1 MDSAGL
7 LRKLAVEQ
15 RRKESAAV
23 KEFVEA
29 ALSADGERFYNAL
42 ITVDKEMPWVWSR
55 CMRAM
60 ARVSCSDEFRRVF
73 LQIYLQSGD
82 HISTEVGDD
91 LALVDGLR
99 SLLPVYDGPARTLYR
114 GDSARNR
121 RRRTYGAAWSA
132 SMDVALSYAAT
143 GMWRTFDGGSVLL
156 EAFAAREAIVCA
168 PGLLDDR
175 YGEQEYIVDR
185 RLLTAITVI
194 ERFSQMTIH
203 ELDAM
208 RTRWSTKSNE
218 PAAN

>member
-1 MDSAGL
+1 
-7 LRKLAVEQ
+7 
-15 RRKESAAV
+15 
-23 KEFVEA
+23 
-29 ALSADGERFYNAL
+29 
-42 ITVDKEMPWVWSR
+42 
-55 CMRAM
+55 
-60 ARVSCSDEFRRVF
+60 
-73 LQIYLQSGD
+73 
-82 HISTEVGDD
+82 
-91 LALVDGLR
+91 
-99 SLLPVYDGPARTLYR
+99 
-114 GDSARNR
+114 
-121 RRRTYGAAWSA
+121 
-132 SMDVALSYAAT
+132 MDVALSYAAT

-175 YGEQEYIVDR
+175 YREQEYIVDR

>member
-1 MDSAGL
+1 
-7 LRKLAVEQ
+7 
-15 RRKESAAV
+15 
-23 KEFVEA
+23 
-29 ALSADGERFYNAL
+29 
-42 ITVDKEMPWVWSR
+42 MPWVWSR

-82 HISTEVGDD
+82 HIRQEVGDD

-156 EAFAAREAIVCA
+156 EAFAPREAIVCA

-194 ERFSQMTIH
+194 ECFSQMTIN

-208 RTRWSTKSNE
+208 RTRWSTKSND

>member
-82 HISTEVGDD
+82 HIRQKSVTT
-91 LALVDGLR
+91 LR
-99 SLLPVYDGPARTLYR
+99 
-114 GDSARNR
+114 
-121 RRRTYGAAWSA
+121 W
-132 SMDVALSYAAT
+132 
-143 GMWRTFDGGSVLL
+143 
-156 EAFAAREAIVCA
+156 
-168 PGLLDDR
+168 
-175 YGEQEYIVDR
+175 
-185 RLLTAITVI
+185 LTASGVCCRFTMARLGLFTGVTALGTVAG
-194 ERFSQMTIH
+194 ERMGRRGQ
-203 ELDAM
+203 
-208 RTRWSTKSNE
+208 RRWTWH
-218 PAAN
+218 